1 MLIIVYVYFIDC
13 DASGSKCSVQ
23 SRDWVTAYNYN
34 SLVMAT
40 KNVMIETLLD
50 EYLLID
56 RLLKMS
62 KILLLMVRHHT
73 KSPDTS
79 IYFNSIVVYGIS
91 DVAGAY
97 LISADDQKNP
107 VGVNILSVVLIFC
120 FNTSY
125 NVIAFI
131 SCLLSNITMC
141 LLVMFVQLLQ
151 FHSLVA
157 PTR

>member
-1 MLIIVYVYFIDC
+1 
-13 DASGSKCSVQ
+13 
-23 SRDWVTAYNYN
+23 
-34 SLVMAT
+34 
-40 KNVMIETLLD
+40 
-50 EYLLID
+50 
-56 RLLKMS
+56 MS

-120 FNTSY
+120 FNT
-125 NVIAFI
+125 
-131 SCLLSNITMC
+131 
-141 LLVMFVQLLQ
+141 
-151 FHSLVA
+151 
-157 PTR
+157 